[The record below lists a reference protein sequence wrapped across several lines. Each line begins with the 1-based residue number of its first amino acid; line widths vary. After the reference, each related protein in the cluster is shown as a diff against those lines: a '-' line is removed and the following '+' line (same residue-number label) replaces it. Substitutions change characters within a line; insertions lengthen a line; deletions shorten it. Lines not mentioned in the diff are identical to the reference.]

1 MVALAINFAVAQEN
15 TQAKD
20 SLPNEKDSLRLR
32 YNFNHSQTGN
42 LLLTYPSKYE
52 VIYDKDL
59 NKYIIVEKVEIIISR
74 LLFL

>member
-20 SLPNEKDSLRLR
+20 SLHNEKDSLRLR

-52 VIYDKDL
+52 VIYDKNL
-59 NKYIIVEKVEIIISR
+59 NKYIIVEKV
-74 LLFL
+74 